1 MSSFTNTTTTLL
13 HAHKITTSSHTHH
26 IKFSLPLIRASF
38 SSRENQNVTDRRK
51 FTATFLATSLALG
64 LSHGTPLALAENW
77 GTRSFILEHFF
88 QPGLSAEDSA
98 ARIKQ
103 TAEGMHSIRE
113 MLERMAWRYVIFYI
127 RLKESYLN
135 QDLKAAMSTLPQ
147 ALRKDY
153 VKTANDLLDNMNEL
167 DNYVRTPK
175 VYESYLYYEKVLK
188 NLDDIVAML
197 A

>member
-38 SSRENQNVTDRRK
+38 SSQENQN
-51 FTATFLATSLALG
+51 
-64 LSHGTPLALAENW
+64 ALAENW

-88 QPGLSAEDSA
+88 QPGLSAEDAA

-127 RLKESYLN
+127 RLKAAYLN

-167 DNYVRTPK
+167 DSYVRTPK